1 MSDFIRKA
9 EKLIKSSA
17 EKSIKD
23 LLKVLDSEIKYP
35 YLSDGETVNE
45 PKLLSV
51 IQGRE
56 ETFNAAKEIMDAL
69 EIDRTNDKRMV
80 SSICK
85 SLETTFYEIDKVV
98 NRDIRP
104 EIINDDDDEFDEEI
118 EEGDD
123 KRKKRKP
130 KQISDD
136 FLKSIAKTKKEGIL
150 LNIKIYK
157 TIMSL
162 EDKDKLNEEKLRKAP
177 MVSIAEKF
185 AQRGR

>member
-1 MSDFIRKA
+1 MIGLRK
-9 EKLIKSSA
+9 
-17 EKSIKD
+17 
-23 LLKVLDSEIKYP
+23 
-35 YLSDGETVNE
+35 
-45 PKLLSV
+45 
-51 IQGRE
+51 
-56 ETFNAAKEIMDAL
+56 
-69 EIDRTNDKRMV
+69 
-80 SSICK
+80 
-85 SLETTFYEIDKVV
+85 
-98 NRDIRP
+98 
-104 EIINDDDDEFDEEI
+104 
-118 EEGDD
+118 
-123 KRKKRKP
+123 KKRKP

>member
-1 MSDFIRKA
+1 MSDFTKKA

-123 KRKKRKP
+123 KKKKRKP

-177 MVSIAEKF
+177 MVIISEKF